1 MTIYK
6 YRIIYDGVPYAELT
20 APGLQE
26 VYNIFAACCSA
37 AGCPDMRQTYAEVI
51 GDAYNFDGTV
61 SEWYEA
67 VKEGMVE

>member
-1 MTIYK
+1 MKIYRFRM
-6 YRIIYDGVPYAELT
+6 YYEWEPYAELT

-26 VYNIFAACCSA
+26 VYNIFAACSSA

-51 GDAYNFDGTV
+51 GEAYNFDGTV